1 MRDSFISFI
10 TKQAI
15 EDSSVML
22 LTADLGFGIFEN
34 FQKLLP
40 KQFLNVG
47 IAEQNMSSIATGL
60 ALEGHKVYTYSIGN
74 FSTLRCLEQIRNDIC
89 YHNQNVTI
97 ITMGGGF
104 SYGQLGITH
113 FATEDLS
120 IMRTLPNMSIF
131 VPSDSWQIDSV
142 MPELIKLETPK
153 YIRLDKSY
161 AGTERD
167 ENINI
172 GTPIRVFDGDDAVL
186 FAIGGIGSCAIE
198 SAMKLKEKGISLRV
212 LIYNFLKPLDEKEI
226 INAIETS
233 GIIFTLEEN
242 TIIGGFGSAIADV
255 CLRNKLKPKIF
266 KSFGINDNFPEY
278 VGDQNYLRQHFKLDS
293 DNLSNQIAHILGRK

>member
-15 EDSSVML
+15 QDSSVML

-47 IAEQNMSSIATGL
+47 IAEQNMSCIATGL

-142 MPELIKLETPK
+142 MPELIKLKTPK
-153 YIRLDKSY
+153 YIRLDKSC
-161 AGTERD
+161 AGTEGID
-167 ENINI
+167 NINI
-172 GTPIRVFDGDDAVL
+172 GTPIRVFEGDDAVL
-186 FAIGGIGSCAIE
+186 FAIGGIGSSAIE
-198 SAMKLKEKGISLRV
+198 SAIKLKKKGISLRV

-233 GIIFTLEEN
+233 GIVFTLEEN

-293 DNLSNQIAHILGRK
+293 DNLSNQIEHILSKK

>member
-1 MRDSFISFI
+1 MRDSFINFI
-10 TKQAI
+10 TKQAL
-15 EDSSVML
+15 EDSSVIL

-34 FQKLLP
+34 YQKILP

-89 YHNQNVTI
+89 YHDQNVTI

-104 SYGQLGITH
+104 SYGQLGVTH

-131 VPSDSWQIDSV
+131 VPSDSWQIDSF
-142 MPELIKLETPK
+142 MPELIKIKTPK

-161 AGTERD
+161 AGTKRF
-167 ENINI
+167 ENTNL
-172 GTPIRVFDGDDAVL
+172 GTPIKVFDGNDAVL
-186 FAIGGIGSCAIE
+186 FAIGGIGSSAIE
-198 SAMKLKEKGISLRV
+198 SAIKLRKKGISLRV
-212 LIYNFLKPLDEKEI
+212 IIYNFLKPLDEKEI
-226 INAIETS
+226 TNAIETS

-242 TIIGGFGSAIADV
+242 TVIGGFGSAIADV
-255 CLRNKLKPKIF
+255 CLKNKLKPKIF

-278 VGDQNYLRQHFKLDS
+278 VGDQNYLRGHYKLDS
-293 DNLSNQIAHILGRK
+293 DSLSNQIEQILNRR

>member
-142 MPELIKLETPK
+142 MPKLIKLKTPK

-161 AGTERD
+161 AGTEGF

-186 FAIGGIGSCAIE
+186 FAIGGIGSSAIE
-198 SAMKLKEKGISLRV
+198 SAIKLKKKGISLRV
-212 LIYNFLKPLDEKEI
+212 VIYNFLKPLDEKEI

-233 GIIFTLEEN
+233 GIVLTLEEN

-293 DNLSNQIAHILGRK
+293 DNLSNQIEHILSKK